1 MRTLPKLLT
10 AGELSMILDINL
22 LTVKKLAKTKQLPA
36 VYIKKR
42 PHFDFD
48 KIAAHFERLEG
59 GAA

>member
-36 VYIKKR
+36 VYIKNR
-42 PHFDFD
+42 PHFDFC
-48 KIAAHFERLEG
+48 KVLACLRLLEG